1 MSKSKSISRVYID
14 TTNKNNFY
22 INFKDDQR
30 MTKVKF
36 YSNQQLSEIEKSIN
50 EFLKKEEV
58 KQLINIKFAVVNR
71 DDRNEYTALIIY
83 EENMALGKEDPQMY
97 E

>member
-1 MSKSKSISRVYID
+1 
-14 TTNKNNFY
+14 
-22 INFKDDQR
+22 

-50 EFLKKEEV
+50 DFLKKEEV
-58 KQLINIKFAVVNR
+58 KQLINIKFDVVNR
-71 DDRNEYTALIIY
+71 DGRIEYTALIIY

>member
-1 MSKSKSISRVYID
+1 
-14 TTNKNNFY
+14 
-22 INFKDDQR
+22 

-58 KQLINIKFAVVNR
+58 KQLINIKFSAINN
-71 DDRNEYTALIIY
+71 DGINEYTA
-83 EENMALGKEDPQMY
+83 
-97 E
+97 

>member
-1 MSKSKSISRVYID
+1 
-14 TTNKNNFY
+14 
-22 INFKDDQR
+22 

-97 E
+97 D

>member
-1 MSKSKSISRVYID
+1 
-14 TTNKNNFY
+14 
-22 INFKDDQR
+22 

-58 KQLINIKFAVVNR
+58 KQLINVKFSAVNTNGS
-71 DDRNEYTALIIY
+71 NEYTALIIY
-83 EENMALGKEDPQMY
+83 EENMTSGKEDPQMY

>member
-1 MSKSKSISRVYID
+1 
-14 TTNKNNFY
+14 
-22 INFKDDQR
+22 

-58 KQLINIKFAVVNR
+58 KQLINIKFAVTNR
-71 DDRNEYTALIIY
+71 DGRNEYTALIIY
-83 EENMALGKEDPQMY
+83 EENMALGKDDPQMY

>member
-1 MSKSKSISRVYID
+1 
-14 TTNKNNFY
+14 
-22 INFKDDQR
+22 
-30 MTKVKF
+30 MTRVKF

-58 KQLINIKFAVVNR
+58 KQLINIKFSVSTKDGN
-71 DDRNEYTALIIY
+71 NEYTALIIY
-83 EENMALGKEDPQMY
+83 EENTTLGKEDPQMY

>member
-1 MSKSKSISRVYID
+1 
-14 TTNKNNFY
+14 
-22 INFKDDQR
+22 

-50 EFLKKEEV
+50 DFLKKEEV

-71 DDRNEYTALIIY
+71 DGRIEYTALIIY

>member
-1 MSKSKSISRVYID
+1 MFHLAEYIGKSNV
-14 TTNKNNFY
+14 Y
-22 INFKDDQR
+22 INFKDDQG

-71 DDRNEYTALIIY
+71 DGPNEYT
-83 EENMALGKEDPQMY
+83 P
-97 E
+97 

>member
-1 MSKSKSISRVYID
+1 
-14 TTNKNNFY
+14 
-22 INFKDDQR
+22 
-30 MTKVKF
+30 MTKVKL

-58 KQLINIKFAVVNR
+58 KQLINIKFSAVNNG
-71 DDRNEYTALIIY
+71 DSNEYTALIIY
-83 EENMALGKEDPQMY
+83 EEKMTSGKEDPQMY

>member
-1 MSKSKSISRVYID
+1 
-14 TTNKNNFY
+14 
-22 INFKDDQR
+22 

-58 KQLINIKFAVVNR
+58 KQLIEIKFSAVNN
-71 DDRNEYTALIIY
+71 DGINEYTGLIIY
-83 EENMALGKEDPQMY
+83 EENMNSGKEDPQMY

>member
-1 MSKSKSISRVYID
+1 
-14 TTNKNNFY
+14 
-22 INFKDDQR
+22 

-71 DDRNEYTALIIY
+71 DGRIEYTALIIY

>member
-1 MSKSKSISRVYID
+1 
-14 TTNKNNFY
+14 
-22 INFKDDQR
+22 
-30 MTKVKF
+30 MTRVKF

-58 KQLINIKFAVVNR
+58 KQLINIKFSASVKDGN
-71 DDRNEYTALIIY
+71 NEYTALIIY